1 MIYDLKGGFGTLR
14 QHNALYD
21 DASNEN
27 TQMNSRSVW
36 NDRGLTT
43 IKQQPIQQ
51 ITYQQNLDLGLPTG
65 QLRSSDVRYWSD
77 FNRVFFHPRS
87 VVQLSEYTLN
97 DSIKPFENWS
107 AGEELWRDVDRAE
120 GGILDRDVRLFA
132 EECDAMQG
140 LQIFASTD
148 DAWGGWTERYV
159 DALRDE
165 FGKKSLWVWGIED
178 ERIVQREKAVA
189 RKANA
194 AKSLAGIGDVVN
206 AYTRLSMKPG
216 RLPGYVSLDSGSE
229 WEVCALLAAGVESVT
244 LPTRLRAGAVRGAT
258 MPQFEDILNTNQGQ
272 RVWELG
278 LMMDI
283 GGSQANR
290 QTTARGEV
298 IEDVRAEDDSTTYD
312 ISFTPESSSLLPN
325 TFARLDTSDGRKHVF
340 AQIDVAR
347 KSKRL
352 LAGSAASRPLG
363 LEELMRRR
371 YNEEAVVERYT
382 IPLSFPRLDAYPIS
396 LFNMPENYVYP
407 RELSLSSGLTTSFST
422 KQNVFEL
429 RDLVTR
435 HSRAITVDEREDL
448 YNGLTEVGEK
458 YAFGWDSD
466 VDSGED

>member
-14 QHNALYD
+14 QINALYD
-21 DASNEN
+21 DASNDSA
-27 TQMNSRSVW
+27 QVQSRRVW

-87 VVQLSEYTLN
+87 IVQLSEYTLN
-97 DSIKPFENWS
+97 DSIRPFENWE
-107 AGEELWRDVDRAE
+107 AGGELWRDVDRAE

-140 LQIFASTD
+140 FQIFASTD

-178 ERIVQREKAVA
+178 EKVVQREKAIV

-206 AYTRLSMKPG
+206 AYTRLSTRPG
-216 RLPGYVSLDSGSE
+216 RLPGYVLLDDGSE
-229 WEVCALLAAGVESVT
+229 WEVTALLAAGVESVT

-258 MPQFEDILNTNQGQ
+258 MPQLEDTLNTNQEQ

-278 LMMDI
+278 LTMDR
-283 GGSQANR
+283 GDSQVAGPH
-290 QTTARGEV
+290 TARGEV
-298 IEDVRAEDDSTTYD
+298 IETDTADDSKTYD
-312 ISFTPESSSLLPN
+312 ISFTPESLSLLPN
-325 TFARLDTSDGRKHVF
+325 TLARLESSDARKHVF
-340 AQIDVAR
+340 AQVDVTR

-352 LAGSAASRPLG
+352 MIDSAVVRPLG
-363 LEELMRRR
+363 LDELMRRR
-371 YNEEAVVERYT
+371 YNEEAVVERYAV
-382 IPLSFPRLDAYPIS
+382 PLSFPRLDAYPMS
-396 LFNMPENYVYP
+396 LFHIPEESVHS
-407 RELSLSSGLTTSFST
+407 RELSLYSGLTTSYST
-422 KQNVFEL
+422 KQSILEL

-435 HSRAITVDEREDL
+435 HTRAIAVDEREDL
-448 YNGLTEVGEK
+448 YNNLTEIGEK